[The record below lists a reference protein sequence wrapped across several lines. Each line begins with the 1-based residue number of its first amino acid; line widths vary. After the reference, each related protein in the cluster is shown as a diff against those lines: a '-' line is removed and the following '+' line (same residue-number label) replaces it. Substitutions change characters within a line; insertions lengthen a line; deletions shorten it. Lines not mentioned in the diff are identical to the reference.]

1 MRVIR
6 EINHPQCKI
15 TIFAWNNRYLIK
27 IEQGYLEQTYKV
39 NETDVASDAD
49 LLEMLDDKFITNALD
64 LFQQMSRNL
73 IDAQSR
79 TGF

>member
-1 MRVIR
+1 MRVVR

-27 IEQGYLEQTYKV
+27 LEQGHLEQTYKV
-39 NETDVASDAD
+39 SETDVAGDAD
-49 LLEMLDDKFITNALD
+49 LLEMLDEKFIKNALD

-73 IDAQSR
+73 LEAQSR

>member
-15 TIFAWNNRYLIK
+15 TIFAWNNRYLVK
-27 IEQGYLEQTYKV
+27 LEQGLLEQTYKI
-39 NETDVASDAD
+39 NETDVAGEAD
-49 LLEMLDDKFITNALD
+49 LLEMLDDKFIANALD
-64 LFQQMSRNL
+64 LFRQMSGNL
-73 IDAQSR
+73 LDAQSR